1 MQAAHQLPP
10 AALHPICCAADSGV
24 AAAYSELS
32 QAASSTLDSLLEL
45 QAALIGQHPAAAQAV
60 AAAAAA
66 VPPSQAGGLH
76 NGHAPEANG
85 TASPANGTAGR
96 KRGRRSAAPENDQ
109 GDEGSMPE
117 SKWRRIDEAY
127 GHLAPFR
134 DASVDR

>member
-10 AALHPICCAADSGV
+10 AALQPICCAADSGV
-24 AAAYSELS
+24 ATAYSEVS
-32 QAASSTLDSLLEL
+32 RAASFMLDSLLEL

-66 VPPSQAGGLH
+66 VPRSQGGGLP
-76 NGHAPEANG
+76 NGHTPEANG
-85 TASPANGTAGR
+85 TAPPVNGTAGR
-96 KRGRRSAAPENDQ
+96 KRGRGASAPEDDH
-109 GDEGSMPE
+109 GDEGSVPE

-127 GHLAPFR
+127 RHLAFFR

>member
-1 MQAAHQLPP
+1 MAT
-10 AALHPICCAADSGV
+10 
-24 AAAYSELS
+24 AYSEVS

-66 VPPSQAGGLH
+66 VPHSQGGGLP
-76 NGHAPEANG
+76 NGTAPEANG
-85 TASPANGTAGR
+85 AAPLANGTAGR
-96 KRGRRSAAPENDQ
+96 KRGREAAAPEDDQ
-109 GDEGSMPE
+109 EDEGSVPE

-127 GHLAPFR
+127 MHLAPFR

>member
-1 MQAAHQLPP
+1 MAT
-10 AALHPICCAADSGV
+10 
-24 AAAYSELS
+24 AYSEVS

-66 VPPSQAGGLH
+66 VPPSQGGGLP

-85 TASPANGTAGR
+85 TAPLANGVAGR
-96 KRGRRSAAPENDQ
+96 KRGREASAAENDE
-109 GDEGSMPE
+109 GDAGSVPE
-117 SKWRRIDEAY
+117 SKWQRIDEAY
-127 GHLAPFR
+127 RHLGPFR